1 MAPRNTRRPKLQDDY
16 TEEDDDR
23 SSKRQKI
30 DPEFQK
36 QENEEN
42 EEMEDY
48 ENDIEYKEAFEALE
62 KKRDINLLLIQTE
75 LKMRLEN
82 ANTQAEFETKRINQ
96 FYEERVEDL
105 RHHISEEQKTKTR
118 SMTADAQNRQHRSG
132 AHRFE
137 LNPPAVPVSSKS
149 HRFSTLRI
157 VEDQCGFTVPLTEN
171 EIIEDLLYMAR
182 DWLQVCET
190 NHLEK
195 SCIAVPL
202 SYSRL
207 LLNDHVIY
215 PNTPCTVMSGGNR
228 LYDCVFTSTM
238 VKEKEGKEKKKDP
251 EFVLK
256 VSATRKRRFPIDSLR
271 TGEMELVFKEEDLH
285 SMNENQCGF

>member
-1 MAPRNTRRPKLQDDY
+1 MCSVIGFHVD
-16 TEEDDDR
+16 
-23 SSKRQKI
+23 
-30 DPEFQK
+30 
-36 QENEEN
+36 
-42 EEMEDY
+42 
-48 ENDIEYKEAFEALE
+48 
-62 KKRDINLLLIQTE
+62 
-75 LKMRLEN
+75 
-82 ANTQAEFETKRINQ
+82 
-96 FYEERVEDL
+96 
-105 RHHISEEQKTKTR
+105 
-118 SMTADAQNRQHRSG
+118 RQHRSG

-171 EIIEDLLYMAR
+171 ELIEDLLYMAR

-251 EFVLK
+251 EV
-256 VSATRKRRFPIDSLR
+256 
-271 TGEMELVFKEEDLH
+271 GKEGLCDR
-285 SMNENQCGF
+285 SSC